1 MHFTSF
7 SSALPIRK
15 SLISL
20 VTRRR
25 VKADNTQSPGN
36 LLRMATVRQP
46 GSYYATEAVS
56 KYLGWLFGS
65 RDCSS
70 WIFFDKKVID
80 VEDRLD

>member
-1 MHFTSF
+1 
-7 SSALPIRK
+7 
-15 SLISL
+15 
-20 VTRRR
+20 
-25 VKADNTQSPGN
+25 
-36 LLRMATVRQP
+36 MATVRQL

-80 VEDRLD
+80 MEDRLD